1 VFVHC
6 RDLAFILTTLSSPD
20 IISPKGLL
28 QSSRMRNM
36 RVLFDGPLPT
46 ALDESVAP
54 QPSARPPQNPRP
66 ASHGAHATRRRTT
79 QEDIT
84 LNDEPSEGMWREEP
98 VQMPR
103 RGIRRQGRYV
113 GKDAKTSHDE
123 GRCPAP
129 AMLVIPEH
137 VESVAPAGALHRLP
151 GARPGMQRS
160 PTGLVGRNFAGVQT
174 LTNLFE
180 TTRLSQVAPFKVS
193 KVKSLVREYEE
204 VNPYKRSTHRN

>member
-1 VFVHC
+1 MHC
-6 RDLAFILTTLSSPD
+6 RDLAFIFTTLSSPD

-54 QPSARPPQNPRP
+54 QPSARPSQNPHP
-66 ASHGAHATRRRTT
+66 SSLGAHATRLRTT
-79 QEDIT
+79 KEDIS

-98 VQMPR
+98 VQTAR
-103 RGIRRQGRYV
+103 RGNRRDGRYAD
-113 GKDAKTSHDE
+113 KDGAACYHK

-129 AMLVIPEH
+129 AMLVIPEDA
-137 VESVAPAGALHRLP
+137 ESAAPAGALHRLT
-151 GARPGMQRS
+151 GARAGMPRS
-160 PTGLVGRNFAGVQT
+160 PTALVGRNFAGVQT
-174 LTNLFE
+174 LTNMFE
-180 TTRLSQVAPFKVS
+180 TTRLSQVAPFRVS

-204 VNPYKRSTHRN
+204 VNPYKRSTHRT